1 MLLKTQ
7 SPPPAELFSKGA
19 LQVAVWKA
27 FSVAGDLCIIW
38 YTKSTPFITLTWWKM
53 DRNLKLVLTVSV
65 LLGHTVSKLHWKNL
79 NPFWIATIV
88 LVLLVSTSATFAT
101 TTDFWKLMIEAH
113 TFYIFLPIP
122 TAENSEMKWFC
133 QKSPFWRACELQP
146 AALYTRP
153 GEVSFKNSSQEAA
166 RTCIDISQAWINQ
179 ILDSFHDLP
188 KTCGVFHFPEPAGKT
203 VCFWHKLIAD
213 DVSTNDCMFPD
224 HVLFVPPLHLA
235 AVKDSAP
242 IFLRGAKWNV
252 CRFKSQ
258 FSSIFKRILSFFS
271 WGCHGSTSML
281 SRFSSYSV
289 AATCHN
295 YGWLPGN
302 PHRQTGFSVLGPRF
316 VAP

>member
-1 MLLKTQ
+1 MEIVLLLKCY
-7 SPPPAELFSKGA
+7 SKLSHPFPAELFSKGA

-53 DRNLKLVLTVSV
+53 DTEIWNSFWQFLW

-79 NPFWIATIV
+79 NPFWIVTIV
-88 LVLLVSTSATFAT
+88 LVLPVSTSATFAT

-113 TFYIFLPIP
+113 TFYIFSPIL

-133 QKSPFWRACELQP
+133 QKSPSWRACELQP

-166 RTCIDISQAWINQ
+166 RTCIDISQAWIKQ
-179 ILDSFHDLP
+179 VLDSFHDLP
-188 KTCGVFHFPEPAGKT
+188 KTCGVFHFPEPPGKT

-213 DVSTNDCMFPD
+213 DVSTKWL
-224 HVLFVPPLHLA
+224 HVPPWHLA

-242 IFLRGAKWNV
+242 VFLGGWKWNI

-271 WGCHGSTSML
+271 WGCHGSTYML
-281 SRFSSYSV
+281 SRLVSRFSS
-289 AATCHN
+289 
-295 YGWLPGN
+295 
-302 PHRQTGFSVLGPRF
+302 
-316 VAP
+316 

>member
-1 MLLKTQ
+1 
-7 SPPPAELFSKGA
+7 
-19 LQVAVWKA
+19 
-27 FSVAGDLCIIW
+27 
-38 YTKSTPFITLTWWKM
+38 
-53 DRNLKLVLTVSV
+53 
-65 LLGHTVSKLHWKNL
+65 
-79 NPFWIATIV
+79 
-88 LVLLVSTSATFAT
+88 
-101 TTDFWKLMIEAH
+101 
-113 TFYIFLPIP
+113 
-122 TAENSEMKWFC
+122 MKWFC

-242 IFLRGAKWNV
+242 IFLGGENGTFADSNPKFRPFPKG
-252 CRFKSQ
+252 
-258 FSSIFKRILSFFS
+258 FSRSFREGVMVQLPCWVAFPATA
-271 WGCHGSTSML
+271 WLRHATTMVGCPEIHIGKQG
-281 SRFSSYSV
+281 SRF
-289 AATCHN
+289 
-295 YGWLPGN
+295 
-302 PHRQTGFSVLGPRF
+302 
-316 VAP
+316 

>member
-1 MLLKTQ
+1 
-7 SPPPAELFSKGA
+7 
-19 LQVAVWKA
+19 
-27 FSVAGDLCIIW
+27 
-38 YTKSTPFITLTWWKM
+38 
-53 DRNLKLVLTVSV
+53 
-65 LLGHTVSKLHWKNL
+65 
-79 NPFWIATIV
+79 
-88 LVLLVSTSATFAT
+88 
-101 TTDFWKLMIEAH
+101 
-113 TFYIFLPIP
+113 
-122 TAENSEMKWFC
+122 MKWFC

-213 DVSTNDCMFPD
+213 DVSTKWL
-224 HVLFVPPLHLA
+224 HVSGSRFFRPA
-235 AVKDSAP
+235 FASCRSEGFRAY
-242 IFLRGAKWNV
+242 FFGGWKWNV

-258 FSSIFKRILSFFS
+258 FSSISKRILSFFS